1 MEGLGFCAFPVV
13 CFQTPSDKEHFLKK
27 IGPKEPHYYGHRLR
41 LRERFLKS
49 GLAGLADYEVVEMLL
64 TLAIPRKD
72 VKERAKA
79 LIKQFGNLRGILDAP
94 IEEVKKIDGL
104 GEVAPV
110 VLRMIREILSLYLQQ
125 GIEKQEVLSDPNRLH
140 EFWRVKIGSHSNE
153 VFMVAYLDSAYR
165 LLRDGVEELEE
176 GTIDRAAV
184 YPRKVVKAAVRRG
197 AATLVLA
204 HNHPNGDLRPSEQD
218 KLITKALV
226 LAAAAVQIKVL
237 DHLIV
242 TPDSVFSFR
251 REGLL

>member
-13 CFQTPSDKEHFLKK
+13 GFPTPYDKEHFLNKTTP
-27 IGPKEPHYYGHRLR
+27 IEPHYHGHRSR
-41 LRERFLKS
+41 LRDRFLNN

-72 VKERAKA
+72 VKEQAKA
-79 LIKQFGNLRGILDAP
+79 LIKHFGNLRGILDAP
-94 IEEVKKIDGL
+94 IEEVKRIDGL

-110 VLRMIREILSLYLQQ
+110 VLLMVHEIISLYLQQ
-125 GIEKQEVLSDPNRLH
+125 GIEKQEVLSDQKRLH
-140 EFWRVKIGSHSNE
+140 EFWRVKIGSHPNE
-153 VFMVAYLDSAYR
+153 VFMVAYLDSGYR

-176 GTIDRAAV
+176 GTIDRATV
-184 YPRKVVKAAVRRG
+184 YPRKIVKAAVRRG

-242 TPDSVFSFR
+242 TPDQVFSFR